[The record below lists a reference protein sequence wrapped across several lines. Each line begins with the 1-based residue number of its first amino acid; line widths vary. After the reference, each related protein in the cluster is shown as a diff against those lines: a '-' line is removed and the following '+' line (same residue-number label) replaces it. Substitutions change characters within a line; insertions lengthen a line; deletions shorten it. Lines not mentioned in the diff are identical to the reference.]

1 MARQG
6 GSYVKDKD
14 GVPVLRERTGTVVT
28 TEKPKSTTKEV
39 TKQ

>member
-14 GVPVLRERTGTVVT
+14 GVPVLRERTDTVVT
-28 TEKPKSTTKEV
+28 TKKPKSTKEAAR
-39 TKQ
+39 K